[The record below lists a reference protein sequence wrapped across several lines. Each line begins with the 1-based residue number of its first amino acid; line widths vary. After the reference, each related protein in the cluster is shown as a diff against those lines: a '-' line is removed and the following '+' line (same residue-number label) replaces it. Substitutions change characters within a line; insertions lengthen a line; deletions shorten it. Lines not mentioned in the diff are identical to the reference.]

1 MLNNKT
7 KLTIKQLN
15 KMETINKEQA
25 KKLINQTN
33 GRIFSATYIKKD
45 MSKRIMNARI
55 GKLYKSKTG
64 KKAPY
69 DPEKYNLKK
78 VYDMKVKDFRIINLN
93 TLISLSINKTKYI
106 IK

>member
-1 MLNNKT
+1 MKAIT
-7 KLTIKQLN
+7 QDKA
-15 KMETINKEQA
+15 KE
-25 KKLINQTN
+25 LINQSK

-45 MSKRIMNARI
+45 LTERIINARI
-55 GKLYKSKTG
+55 GKHYKSKTG

-78 VYDMKVKDFRIINLN
+78 VYDMKAKDFRIINLN
-93 TLISLSINKTKYI
+93 TLITLSINKTKYI

>member
-1 MLNNKT
+1 MKAIT
-7 KLTIKQLN
+7 QDKA
-15 KMETINKEQA
+15 KE
-25 KKLINQTN
+25 LINQSK

-45 MSKRIMNARI
+45 LTERIINARI
-55 GKLYKSKTG
+55 GKHYKSKTG

-69 DPEKYNLKK
+69 DPDKYNLKK

-93 TLISLSINKTKYI
+93 TLITLSINKTKYI

>member
-1 MLNNKT
+1 
-7 KLTIKQLN
+7 
-15 KMETINKEQA
+15 METINKEHA
-25 KKLINQTN
+25 KQLINN
-33 GRIFSATYIKKD
+33 SKGRIFSATYIKKD
-45 MSKRIMNARI
+45 LTERIINARI
-55 GKLYKSKTG
+55 GKRYKSKTG

>member
-1 MLNNKT
+1 
-7 KLTIKQLN
+7 
-15 KMETINKEQA
+15 METITTDKAKE
-25 KKLINQTN
+25 LINQSN

-45 MSKRIMNARI
+45 LTERIMNCRI
-55 GKLYKSKTG
+55 GKRYKSKTG

-93 TLISLSINKTKYI
+93 TLITLSINKTKYI

>member
-1 MLNNKT
+1 MKT
-7 KLTIKQLN
+7 ITKDKA
-15 KMETINKEQA
+15 KE
-25 KKLINQTN
+25 LINQTN

-45 MSKRIMNARI
+45 LSKRIMNARL
-55 GKLYKSKTG
+55 GKHYKSKTG

-69 DPEKYNLKK
+69 NPEKYNLKK

-93 TLISLSINKTKYI
+93 TLISLSINKNKYI